1 LTPTMR
7 VTFVVVLLL
16 LLGLVSAERTRW
28 WQLKEGY
35 SFEKYASEFNKLY
48 QDDKEFLQRKDIFE
62 RKLEKIRL
70 HNEDPTKTWKE
81 GVNQFTDRTPE
92 EFKQLLGLRKADV
105 YRFAAKHDS
114 YNYAPPKASP
124 IPDSIDWR
132 TSGVVSA
139 VKDQG
144 QCGSCW
150 SFASSE
156 TIESHAAI
164 KTGDLAVLSEQQILG
179 CTSNPNDCGGTGGCG
194 GGTVEVAYGSILN
207 VTFGI
212 ASEWTYP
219 YMSYWGT
226 NYPCK
231 FSKSTTPVAVQ
242 LSNYTKLPSN
252 QYSPL
257 LTAVATVGPIAISV
271 DASSWD
277 SYESGIW
284 NGCNQTNPT
293 IDHAV
298 QLVGYGNDT
307 TSDYWLVRNSWAPS
321 WGEHGYIRLY
331 RSATVECGT
340 DLHPSEGDGCN
351 NGPPTVKVCGT
362 CGILYDSVYPIIST

>member
-1 LTPTMR
+1 MKGTC
-7 VTFVVVLLL
+7 VVVLLL
-16 LLGLVSAERTRW
+16 LVGIVSAERTRW
-28 WQLKEGY
+28 WQLKEGSY
-35 SFEKYASEFNKLY
+35 TFEKYATEFNKQY
-48 QDDKEFLQRKDIFE
+48 GDAQEYLQRKDIFE
-62 RKLEKIRL
+62 RKLEKIMR
-70 HNEDPTKTWKE
+70 HNEDKTKTWKE
-81 GVNQFTDRTPE
+81 GVNQFTDRTPA
-92 EFKQLLGLRKADV
+92 EFQKIQGVRRADV
-105 YRFAAKHDS
+105 YRFTAQHDS
-114 YNYAPPKASP
+114 YNYEAKKATS
-124 IPDSIDWR
+124 IPDSKDWR

-156 TIESHAAI
+156 TIESHAAL

-179 CTSNPNDCGGTGGCG
+179 CTSNPNDCGGTGGCS
-194 GGTVEVAYGSILN
+194 GGTVEVAYASIIN

-212 ASEWTYP
+212 SSEWTYP

-257 LTAVATVGPIAISV
+257 LNAVATVGPIAISV
-271 DASSWD
+271 DASSWSD
-277 SYESGIW
+277 YESGVY

-298 QLVGYGNDT
+298 QLVGYGNDSDT
-307 TSDYWLVRNSWAPS
+307 DYWLVRNSWAPS
-321 WGEHGYIRLY
+321 WGEHGYIRIY
-331 RSATVECGT
+331 RTSTVQCGT
-340 DLHPSEGDGCN
+340 DLNPAEGDGCN
-351 NGPPTVKVCGT
+351 GGPPTVKVCGT